1 VTLLVAEVM
10 LGYVEISSG
19 LPWDLETTWSL
30 ERLFVYEC
38 FSHFRLFFFCRKNRT
53 L

>member
-1 VTLLVAEVM
+1 MTLLVAEVM
-10 LGYVEISSG
+10 LGYAEISSG

-30 ERLFVYEC
+30 ERLFVYEWLQS
-38 FSHFRLFFFCRKNRT
+38 FSSPFL